1 MKKGIGLLILICFVT
16 MGYAQDSIQY
26 LRYKVVKRNGSSLI
40 GQIMEKKADGP
51 YVVILDNGALVEI
64 REKDVL
70 RIKPLAQGNR
80 PSRPY
85 VSPVYKWGFTTEIM
99 AVNNGIQHIGTP
111 EVATGASISAQRY
124 LLPQF
129 STGLGLGLYNYDQG
143 ARRLF
148 VPLFGEARYRLIRH
162 SVSPLLVVKAG
173 YGFAAKND
181 INGLQKHEGGIF
193 VNPFLG
199 YEFGTGRK
207 VSWSIGIGLL
217 FQKAYYA
224 YINGREF
231 MDEDIRFRR
240 TEFKL
245 GIAIH

>member
-1 MKKGIGLLILICFVT
+1 MKKGIGLVLLIFIIASAQ
-16 MGYAQDSIQY
+16 AQDSVKYI
-26 LRYKVVKRNGSSLI
+26 RYKVVQRNGSSLV

-51 YVVILDNGALVEI
+51 YVVVLDNGALVEI

-70 RIKPLAQGNR
+70 RLKPVLPKDR
-80 PSRPY
+80 VRRPY
-85 VSPVYKWGFTTEIM
+85 VEPSYKWGLSTEIM
-99 AVNNGIQHIGTP
+99 VVNNGIQHIGEP
-111 EVATGASISAQRY
+111 GLATGASISAQRY
-124 LLPQF
+124 LIPQL
-129 STGLGLGLYNYDQG
+129 STGLGLGLYNYDLG
-143 ARRLF
+143 ARRMF

-162 SVSPLLVVKAG
+162 TVSPLLVIKGG

-181 INGLQKHEGGIF
+181 INGLRKHEGGIF

-207 VSWSIGIGLL
+207 VSWTIGIGLL
-217 FQKAYYA
+217 FQRAYYS
-224 YINGREF
+224 YINGQDF
-231 MDEDIRFRR
+231 FDEAIRFRR